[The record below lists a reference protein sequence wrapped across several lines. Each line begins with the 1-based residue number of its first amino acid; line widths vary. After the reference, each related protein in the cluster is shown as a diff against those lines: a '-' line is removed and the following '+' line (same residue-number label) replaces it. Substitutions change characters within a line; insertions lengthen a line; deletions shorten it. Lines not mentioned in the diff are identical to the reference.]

1 MTMKQFNVKLKK
13 ELTYSVIV
21 YAPDKLK
28 AEDEAIV
35 IVEENGEPPINLHA
49 EAEVIEV
56 IEIIDEVIEVDE
68 D

>member
-1 MTMKQFNVKLKK
+1 MTMKQFNVRLKR
-13 ELTYSVIV
+13 ELNYSVIV
-21 YAPDKLK
+21 YAEDKLK

-49 EAEVIEV
+49 EATIV
-56 IEIIDEVIEVDE
+56 EVIEVDE